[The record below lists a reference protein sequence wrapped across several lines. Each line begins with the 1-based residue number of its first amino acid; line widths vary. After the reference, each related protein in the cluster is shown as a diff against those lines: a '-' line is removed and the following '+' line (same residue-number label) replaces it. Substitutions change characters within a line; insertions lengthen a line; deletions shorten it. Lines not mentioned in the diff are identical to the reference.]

1 MKDNKHIQSFNEHQE
16 NLNISDVRRS
26 FSFTYDDLKKA
37 FEDGKL
43 YGDGELPLVDEFDFT
58 NKPDLTAF
66 DVWFDNWF
74 KKNYV

>member
-1 MKDNKHIQSFNEHQE
+1 MKDLKHIKSFNEASE

-37 FEDGKL
+37 FEDGKK
-43 YGDGELPLVDEFDFT
+43 YGNGELPLIDDFDFT
-58 NKPDLTAF
+58 EKPDLTAF

>member
-1 MKDNKHIQSFNEHQE
+1 MNKEEQ
-16 NLNISDVRRS
+16 NLNNAETPKLGISDVRRS

-37 FEDGKL
+37 FENGKM
-43 YGDGELPLVDEFDFT
+43 YGDGELPLVNDFDFSD
-58 NKPDLTAF
+58 KPELTAF